1 MQPYDAEPV
10 DGHVPVWSTAT
21 ETPVEAR
28 RARPP
33 ASYCYL
39 LDVDKDLADEF
50 DLRMRIVVRRVA
62 SVLVFDAPV
71 GECDLRRWFDPAP
84 ESLGLLLLDGVIA
97 FDVCVGTRTATELVG
112 AGDLLQPWSNG
123 DEQLIERI
131 PAWRVLLPTRI
142 AVLDGAFTERVR
154 PWPQLTQALLRR
166 AGRRARDLDVQRA
179 IACQPRLEVRLALL
193 FWHLAERWGRVEP
206 GGIHVSLP
214 LTHSLLGR
222 LAGAERP
229 SISHALAR
237 LADAGLVTGA
247 AGHWHLHGSVD
258 DHLAHLQRPVERLP
272 RRHAPE
278 RAASEA
284 EVPRSAARR
293 G

>member
-1 MQPYDAEPV
+1 MQPYDAEPRDRQV
-10 DGHVPVWSTAT
+10 RGSSTPA
-21 ETPVEAR
+21 ETPGEAR
-28 RARPP
+28 GARPP
-33 ASYCYL
+33 ASYRYL

-50 DLRMRIVVRRVA
+50 DLRMRIIVRRVA
-62 SVLVFDAPV
+62 SVLVFDAPA

-84 ESLGLLLLDGVIA
+84 DSLGLLLLDGVIA
-97 FDVCVGTRTATELVG
+97 FDVRVGTRTATELVG

-123 DEQLIERI
+123 DEELIERT

-142 AVLDGAFTERVR
+142 AVLDGAFTDRVR
-154 PWPQLTQALLRR
+154 PWPQVTQALLRR

-247 AGHWHLHGSVD
+247 AGHWHLHGSLD
-258 DHLAHLQRPVERLP
+258 EHLAQLQRPVERLP
-272 RRHAPE
+272 Q
-278 RAASEA
+278 RAASQTA
-284 EVPRSAARR
+284 VPRSAGRR
-293 G
+293 A

>member
-1 MQPYDAEPV
+1 MNTAMHPHDAESV
-10 DGHVPVWSTAT
+10 DGPAPVWSTPT
-21 ETPVEAR
+21 EPRVETL

-33 ASYCYL
+33 TSYCYL

-50 DLRMRIVVRRVA
+50 DQRMRIVVRRIA
-62 SVLVFDAPV
+62 SVPVFDAPV
-71 GECDLRRWFDPAP
+71 GECDLRRWFDPGP
-84 ESLGLLLLDGVIA
+84 ESLGLLVLDGVIA
-97 FDVCVGTRTATELVG
+97 FDVRVGTRTATELVG
-112 AGDLLQPWSNG
+112 TGDLLQPWSNG
-123 DEQLIERI
+123 DEQLIDRI

-154 PWPQLTQALLRR
+154 PWPQLGRALLRR
-166 AGRRARDLDVQRA
+166 VGRRARDLDVQRA
-179 IACQPRLEVRLALL
+179 IMCQPRLEVRLALL

-206 GGIHVSLP
+206 SGIHVSLP

-247 AGHWHLHGSVD
+247 AGHWHLHGGLD
-258 DHLAHLQRPVERLP
+258 DQLAQLQRPVERLP
-272 RRHAPE
+272 H
-278 RAASEA
+278 RAASGA
-284 EVPRSAARR
+284 AAPRS
-293 G
+293 

>member
-10 DGHVPVWSTAT
+10 EPNPPVWPAPT
-21 ETPVEAR
+21 EAR
-28 RARPP
+28 VDARTARPP
-33 ASYCYL
+33 TSYCYL

-50 DLRMRIVVRRVA
+50 DQRMRIVVRRIA
-62 SVLVFDAPV
+62 SVPVFEAPV

-84 ESLGLLLLDGVIA
+84 ESLGLLVVDGAIA
-97 FDVCVGTRTATELVG
+97 FDVRVGTRTATELVG

-131 PAWRVLLPTRI
+131 PAWRALLPTRI
-142 AVLDGAFTERVR
+142 AVLDGAFTDRVR
-154 PWPQLTQALLRR
+154 PWPQVMKALLRR
-166 AGRRARDLDVQRA
+166 VGRRARDLDVQRA
-179 IACQPRLEVRLALL
+179 IASQPRLEVRLALL

-258 DHLAHLQRPVERLP
+258 DQLAQLQRPVERLP
-272 RRHAPE
+272 RR
-278 RAASEA
+278 AASEA
-284 EVPRSAARR
+284 AAPRS
-293 G
+293 

>member
-10 DGHVPVWSTAT
+10 DREVRGWSTPAAT
-21 ETPVEAR
+21 RVEAR
-28 RARPP
+28 GARPP

-50 DLRMRIVVRRVA
+50 DLRMRIIVRRVA

-84 ESLGLLLLDGVIA
+84 DSLGLLVLDGVIA
-97 FDVCVGTRTATELVG
+97 FDVRVDTRTATELVG

-131 PAWRVLLPTRI
+131 PTWRALLPTRI
-142 AVLDGAFTERVR
+142 AVLDGAFTDRVR
-154 PWPQLTQALLRR
+154 PWPQVTQALLRR
-166 AGRRARDLDVQRA
+166 VGRRARDLDVHRA
-179 IACQPRLEVRLALL
+179 IVCQPRLELRLALL

-206 GGIHVSLP
+206 GGIHMSLP

-258 DHLAHLQRPVERLP
+258 DHLAQLQRPVERLP
-272 RRHAPE
+272 QRG
-278 RAASEA
+278 ASDA
-284 EVPRSAARR
+284 RVPRSAARR
-293 G
+293 A

>member
-1 MQPYDAEPV
+1 MQPHEVEPV
-10 DGHVPVWSTAT
+10 DRNAPVWSAPTGAR
-21 ETPVEAR
+21 VEAP

-50 DLRMRIVVRRVA
+50 DQRMRIVVRRIA
-62 SVLVFDAPV
+62 SVPVFDAPL
-71 GECDLRRWFDPAP
+71 GDCDLRRWFDPTP
-84 ESLGLLLLDGVIA
+84 ESLGLLVLDGAIA
-97 FDVCVGTRTATELVG
+97 FDVRVGTRTAAELVG

-131 PAWRVLLPTRI
+131 PSWRVLLPTRI
-142 AVLDGAFTERVR
+142 AVLDGAFTDRVR
-154 PWPQLTQALLRR
+154 SWPQVTKALLRR
-166 AGRRARDLDVQRA
+166 VGRRARDLDVQRA
-179 IACQPRLEVRLALL
+179 IVCQPRLEVRLALL

-206 GGIHVSLP
+206 GGIHLSLP

-229 SISHALAR
+229 SVSHALAR

-258 DHLAHLQRPVERLP
+258 DQLAQLQRPVERLP
-272 RRHAPE
+272 RR
-278 RAASEA
+278 AASEA
-284 EVPRSAARR
+284 AAP
-293 G
+293 GS

>member
-10 DGHVPVWSTAT
+10 EPNAPVWSTPA
-21 ETPVEAR
+21 ETRVDAR
-28 RARPP
+28 MARPP
-33 ASYCYL
+33 TSYRYL

-62 SVLVFDAPV
+62 SVLVFEAPV
-71 GECDLRRWFDPAP
+71 GECDLRRWFDPAA

-97 FDVCVGTRTATELVG
+97 FDVCVGSRTATELIG

-131 PAWRVLLPTRI
+131 PAWRVLMPTRV
-142 AVLDGAFTERVR
+142 AVLDAAFTERVR
-154 PWPQLTQALLRR
+154 PWPQVTKALLRR

-179 IACQPRLEVRLALL
+179 IASQPRLEVRLALL

-258 DHLAHLQRPVERLP
+258 DQLAQLQRPVARL
-272 RRHAPE
+272 RH
-278 RAASEA
+278 RAASG
-284 EVPRSAARR
+284 AAAPPS
-293 G
+293 

>member
-10 DGHVPVWSTAT
+10 EPNSPVWPAPT
-21 ETPVEAR
+21 EAR
-28 RARPP
+28 VDTRTARPP

-50 DLRMRIVVRRVA
+50 DQRMRIVVRRIA
-62 SVLVFDAPV
+62 SVPIFEAPV

-84 ESLGLLLLDGVIA
+84 ESLGLLVVDGAIA
-97 FDVCVGTRTATELVG
+97 FDVRVGTRTATELVG
-112 AGDLLQPWSNG
+112 AGDLLQPWSHG

-131 PAWRVLLPTRI
+131 PAWRALLPTRI
-142 AVLDGAFTERVR
+142 AVLDGPFTDRVR
-154 PWPQLTQALLRR
+154 PWPQVTKALLRR
-166 AGRRARDLDVQRA
+166 VGRRARDLDVQRA
-179 IACQPRLEVRLALL
+179 IMCQPRLEVRLALL

-258 DHLAHLQRPVERLP
+258 DQLAQLQRPVERLP
-272 RRHAPE
+272 H
-278 RAASEA
+278 RAASA
-284 EVPRSAARR
+284 AAARR
-293 G
+293 S